1 MLHPVAITDYA
12 LWILQALITLIF
24 SVVVYRRLSILEVN
38 EGLMKILVILIMA
51 ESICTLLF
59 EPMFALGANSK
70 AKVFVS
76 SVAIGGEVSL
86 KALALCLFAFK
97 YYSACIETP

>member
-1 MLHPVAITDYA
+1 
-12 LWILQALITLIF
+12 
-24 SVVVYRRLSILEVN
+24 
-38 EGLMKILVILIMA
+38 
-51 ESICTLLF
+51 
-59 EPMFALGANSK
+59 MFALGANSK
-70 AKVFVS
+70 PKVFVS